1 MSDERK
7 TVWGWSTTEHG
18 ERYDG
23 ACDSREEAID
33 EARLNVEPG
42 EPFYVLEGVFPD
54 AAEAMPDADRI
65 IEWMGEH
72 AHDNWN
78 DRDGGWPSVTHEAA
92 VELEELLAAWARK
105 HIKVTFW
112 IGVGEPERIDGAQED
127 NAPST

>member
-1 MSDERK
+1 VSERRA
-7 TVWGWSTTEHG
+7 VWGWSTTEHG

-33 EARLNVEPG
+33 EARLNTEPG
-42 EPFYVLEGVFPD
+42 ETFYVLKGEFPD
-54 AAEAMPDADRI
+54 PTEALPDADRI

-78 DRDGGWPSVTHEAA
+78 DRDGWPIVTHEAA

-105 HIKVTFW
+105 HVKVTFW
-112 IGVGEPERIDGAQED
+112 IGIGEPERIDAVSGGEA
-127 NAPST
+127 